1 MRILLLYGD
10 GTQAIPT
17 IKSLYKKGY
26 IVDAVASDKFGYG
39 SNSRYLAK
47 CYYFTEVEDVDKY
60 YLFLKGLLKEV
71 MYDVVIPMRD
81 ENTKLLS
88 KYRKQLLQYTHFL
101 VPNDEIFERGF
112 DKHKLMEVCQEYCYP
127 HPQTTIVQGGSL
139 DSVDLNML
147 KYPILIKP
155 NHTAG
160 GRGMTLVQD
169 RFELEEKYPTIY
181 KQYGEC
187 HLQTYIPS
195 GGAQVEVQ
203 LYVDEQKRL
212 VNSSVIYKYRWYPE
226 NGGSSCCAKS
236 VKNDE
241 IVQTL
246 YKLLLDIGW
255 VGFADF
261 DTIEDPRTGEL
272 LIMELNPRFPAC
284 VKAAFE
290 AGVDWAEIIVNGYL
304 GQPQRTYDYI
314 EGEYLRHLGF
324 EALWFYYSKNRWSTK
339 PNWFKLLGRHVHYQD
354 MSDWTDVKPFIVGTY
369 GNIKKQ
375 LNPEFR
381 KAKSGT
387 RKTNVVDMNQT
398 IKCAD
403 NQVNTKRGGVMF
415 FTVFLGISLKAA

>member
-26 IVDAVASDKFGYG
+26 TVDAVAGDKYGYG
-39 SNSRYLAK
+39 SKSRYLNK
-47 CYYFTEVEDVDKY
+47 CYYFGDVEDVDKY
-60 YLFLKGLLKEV
+60 YVFLKGLLNDV
-71 MYDVVIPMRD
+71 HYDVVIPMRD

-88 KYRKQLLQYTHFL
+88 KYREQLLQYTRFI
-101 VPNDEIFERGF
+101 VPNDDTFERGF
-112 DKHKLMEVCQEYCYP
+112 DKHKLMEVCQNQGYP

-139 DSVDLNML
+139 DGIDLSL
-147 KYPILIKP
+147 LRYPVLIKP

-169 RFELEEKYPTIY
+169 GNELRANFPAIY
-181 KQYGEC
+181 QQYGDC
-187 HLQTYIPS
+187 HLQTYIPA

-203 LYVDEQKRL
+203 LYVDEQKQL

-236 VKNDE
+236 VKNEE

-246 YKLLLDIGW
+246 YHLLLDIGW

-304 GQPQRTYDYI
+304 GLPQKTYDYK
-314 EGEYLRHLGF
+314 EGEYLRYLGF
-324 EALWFYYSKNRWSTK
+324 EILWFYYSKNRWRTK
-339 PNWFKLLGRHVHYQD
+339 PSWFKLVGKHVHYQD
-354 MSDWTDVKPFIVGTY
+354 MSDWTDMKPFIIGTY

-375 LNPEFR
+375 MSPEFR
-381 KAKSGT
+381 EAKSGT
-387 RKTNVVDMNQT
+387 RKINILNMNKV
-398 IKCAD
+398 IKHID
-403 NQVNTKRGGVMF
+403 NQDNSGG
-415 FTVFLGISLKAA
+415 G